1 MGIPLARQERDWY
14 RIGLRI
20 YRSTMSHWV
29 IRCSQ
34 EWLEPVFKRM
44 HQVVMKVCTVLMA
57 DETRIQCNKE
67 PGKKASSE
75 CWRNA
80 KN

>member
-1 MGIPLARQERDWY
+1 MKRKPAPYAARSWQKLVKARQERDWY

-34 EWLEPVFKRM
+34 EWLEPVFERM
-44 HQVVMKVCTVLMA
+44 HQ
-57 DETRIQCNKE
+57 KE
-67 PGKKASSE
+67 QRPAGSSIP
-75 CWRNA
+75 W
-80 KN
+80 